1 MPETMAELWQ
11 RREYYRRPRYV
22 KRCMEENPTT
32 FLTATIIG
40 SLALVVT
47 MIVCLRH
54 SRALDARPFCL
65 LRSSYHGM
73 LAFPTVWAC
82 CCWLT
87 LFTPLSTPIA
97 ELFMGQGEAFAIY
110 SFMVILFMLVSVE
123 AMKQGEGVEI
133 DEPSSPSS
141 RTSQVS
147 LRQSIIQTLQ
157 KFGPQKY
164 FTVPPF
170 GCCFRPCVK
179 PHHITAKQLLW
190 VSRLVR
196 QYVVMQV
203 FVNAYF
209 MWARFTL
216 DPYWEVDAVA
226 DPLLKVSGMVAMYGL
241 FVMYAATHEL
251 LHRWNTTRKFISV
264 KAMVALSILQQK
276 FLGLLVPLLAEEKN
290 CWVDPE
296 HPEETERL
304 VHFWVTFATLL

>member
-1 MPETMAELWQ
+1 
-11 RREYYRRPRYV
+11 
-22 KRCMEENPTT
+22 
-32 FLTATIIG
+32 
-40 SLALVVT
+40 
-47 MIVCLRH
+47 
-54 SRALDARPFCL
+54 
-65 LRSSYHGM
+65 M

-164 FTVPPF
+164 FAVPPF
-170 GCCFRPCVK
+170 GCCFRPCVQ

-276 FLGLLVPLLAEEKN
+276 LLGLLVPLLAEEKN

-304 VHFWVTFATLL
+304 VHFWVTFATLLETVVMSRLI

>member
-1 MPETMAELWQ
+1 
-11 RREYYRRPRYV
+11 
-22 KRCMEENPTT
+22 
-32 FLTATIIG
+32 
-40 SLALVVT
+40 
-47 MIVCLRH
+47 
-54 SRALDARPFCL
+54 
-65 LRSSYHGM
+65 
-73 LAFPTVWAC
+73 
-82 CCWLT
+82 
-87 LFTPLSTPIA
+87 
-97 ELFMGQGEAFAIY
+97 
-110 SFMVILFMLVSVE
+110 MLVSVE

-164 FTVPPF
+164 FAVPPF
-170 GCCFRPCVK
+170 GCCFRPCVQ

-264 KAMVALSILQQK
+264 KAGHSTCIRMEFEILKILVFRRNSASIKALFNGSYGPSKPCNAAMIEPFMEL
-276 FLGLLVPLLAEEKN
+276 FIGLPINPRYRALYTLKAIAAAASTRPVKKGT
-290 CWVDPE
+290 
-296 HPEETERL
+296 HERGP
-304 VHFWVTFATLL
+304 F

>member
-1 MPETMAELWQ
+1 
-11 RREYYRRPRYV
+11 
-22 KRCMEENPTT
+22 
-32 FLTATIIG
+32 
-40 SLALVVT
+40 
-47 MIVCLRH
+47 
-54 SRALDARPFCL
+54 
-65 LRSSYHGM
+65 
-73 LAFPTVWAC
+73 
-82 CCWLT
+82 
-87 LFTPLSTPIA
+87 
-97 ELFMGQGEAFAIY
+97 
-110 SFMVILFMLVSVE
+110 MVILFMLVSVE

-226 DPLLKVSGMVAMYGL
+226 DPPLESVRHGRHVWPFCDVCGDARVAASLEHHQEIHFCQGPGP
-241 FVMYAATHEL
+241 
-251 LHRWNTTRKFISV
+251 LHLHQDGI
-264 KAMVALSILQQK
+264 
-276 FLGLLVPLLAEEKN
+276 
-290 CWVDPE
+290 
-296 HPEETERL
+296 
-304 VHFWVTFATLL
+304 